1 MDYLIKVGAFVLVF
15 GLLIVFHEFGHYAV
29 ARLMGVKVLN
39 FAVGFGPVLVAWRR
53 GETEYSWRLLPLGGY
68 VKMLGDDPSA
78 PMDSES
84 ASDPAAFHN
93 KAVWRRALIVAAGPI
108 FNFILPLLVLFG
120 SALAYESE
128 LVTPRVGTVVP
139 GGPAAEAGL
148 RAGDL
153 ITHVAGKPVLTFDDL
168 VREVSGRASQPT
180 EFKVERGQER
190 LTLTARPREVIG
202 AAAAEIGIVERF
214 GRILLYPGEQVP
226 TVEVQPGS
234 LAWQAGLRNGDR
246 LRAVN
251 GQQVSTW
258 RQAETAL
265 QALTGRAAE
274 LTWSSLHL
282 SGAVPRAKLRETFQ
296 LQHASASKTAS
307 LPAPA
312 VGQVAA
318 GLGLSP
324 GHRLIGPIPLDSAE
338 DAQLGL
344 RPGDSLVALDGK
356 QVLSIEDAV
365 DRLKA
370 PYEAVLATPGY
381 HTWPPPQRLERLQQS
396 LLGRQLTVQR
406 QLRPAD
412 RQAVAA
418 LLADAQLRSG
428 GRQPKTALERWVKAQ
443 PDAQSQLDRGWIE
456 LSGPLQLAV
465 KLNRDEHPEL
475 SLGLTSLVDRKPPE
489 MQPNPHPIA
498 HALRMTGAEFWR
510 GATIIA
516 VSTAELIKGN
526 VPVRDLGGPLRMA
539 QLTSEAADHGFEAVL
554 RLIAWLSINL
564 GILNLLPIPLV
575 DGGHLLFLGIEAI
588 KREPVSLRTRQVA
601 AYVGLTFLGLLF
613 LIVMKNDG
621 QRVLQ
626 SWLAP

>member
-1 MDYLIKVGAFVLVF
+1 MDYLIKVGAFALVF
-15 GLLIVFHEFGHYAV
+15 GLLVVFHEFGHYAL

-78 PMDSES
+78 PLEDES
-84 ASDPAAFHN
+84 ARDPGAFHN
-93 KAVWRRALIVAAGPI
+93 KPVWRRALIVAAGPI

-120 SALAYESE
+120 SALVYDSE
-128 LVTPRVGTVVP
+128 LVTARVGTVVP
-139 GGPAAEAGL
+139 GGPAAAAGL
-148 RAGDL
+148 RPGDL
-153 ITHVAGKPVLTFDDL
+153 IAQVGGKDVLTFDDL
-168 VREVSGRASQPT
+168 VREVGARAGQPT
-180 EFKVERGQER
+180 EFKVQRGPQH
-190 LTLTARPREVIG
+190 LTLTATPREVIG

-226 TVEVQPGS
+226 TMEVQPGS
-234 LAWQAGLRNGDR
+234 PAWLAGLRSGDR
-246 LRAVN
+246 LRTIN
-251 GQQVSTW
+251 GQQVATW
-258 RQAETAL
+258 RQVEAIL
-265 QALTGRAAE
+265 DKQSGRPLE
-274 LTWSSLHL
+274 LTWSPLTVG
-282 SGAVPRAKLRETFQ
+282 GAVPRAKLRETFQ
-296 LQHASASKTAS
+296 QQHVGASKSAT
-307 LPAPA
+307 LPAVA
-312 VGQVAA
+312 VGPVARGLGIAA
-318 GLGLSP
+318 GF
-324 GHRLIGPIPLDSAE
+324 RLIGPVQLGSPEDS
-338 DAQLGL
+338 QLGL
-344 RPGDSLVALDGK
+344 LAGDRLVALDGK
-356 QVLSIEDAV
+356 DVQSIEDAV

-396 LLGRQLTVQR
+396 LLGRQLTIHR
-406 QLRPAD
+406 QLRSTERETYAK
-412 RQAVAA
+412 
-418 LLADAQLRSG
+418 LLADKALRSG
-428 GRQPKTALERWVKAQ
+428 ERPPKTALERWAVQQ
-443 PDAQSQLDRGWIE
+443 PDAQAQLERGWIE
-456 LSGPLQLAV
+456 FSGPLQLAV
-465 KLNRDEHPEL
+465 KRNRDEHPEL
-475 SLGLTSLVDRKPPE
+475 ALGLTALVDRQLPE
-489 MQPNPHPIA
+489 IHANPHPIA
-498 HALRMTGAEFWR
+498 HALHMAGSEFWR
-510 GATIIA
+510 GATVIA

-539 QLTSEAADHGFEAVL
+539 QLTSEAAEHGFEAVL

-601 AYVGLTFLGLLF
+601 AYIGLAFLGLLF

>member
-15 GLLIVFHEFGHYAV
+15 GLLVVFHEFGHYAV

-84 ASDPAAFHN
+84 ARDPGAFHN
-93 KAVWRRALIVAAGPI
+93 KPVWRRALIVAAGPI

-120 SALAYESE
+120 SALAYEGE
-128 LVTPRVGTVVP
+128 LVTARVGTVVP

-153 ITHVAGKPVLTFDDL
+153 ITHVGTKEVLTFDDL
-168 VREVSGRASQPT
+168 VREISARAGQPT
-180 EFKVERGQER
+180 ALKVERGQER
-190 LTLTARPREVIG
+190 LTLTAKPREVIG

-234 LAWQAGLRNGDR
+234 PTWQAGLRNGDR

-251 GQQVSTW
+251 GQQVNTW

-265 QALTGRAAE
+265 QGLAGRSVE
-274 LTWSSLHL
+274 LAWTPL
-282 SGAVPRAKLRETFQ
+282 SPTAAVPRAKLRESFQ
-296 LQHASASKTAS
+296 QQHSGASKMAS
-307 LPAPA
+307 LPAPTN
-312 VGQVAA
+312 GQMAS
-318 GLGLSP
+318 GLGLQP
-324 GHRLIGPIPLDSAE
+324 GHRLIGPIPQGSAE
-338 DAQLGL
+338 DTQLGIL
-344 RPGDSLVALDGK
+344 PGDSLVALDGK

-365 DRLKA
+365 DRLKT

-381 HTWPPPQRLERLQQS
+381 HTWPSPQRLERLQQS
-396 LLGRQLTVQR
+396 LLGRQLTLQR
-406 QLRPAD
+406 QLRAAD
-412 RQAVAA
+412 RDTLIK
-418 LLADAQLRSG
+418 LLADSELRSG
-428 GRQPKTALERWVKAQ
+428 KRPAKTTLERWVLGH
-443 PDAQSQLDRGWIE
+443 PDAQAQVDRGWIE
-456 LSGPLQLAV
+456 FSGPLQLAV
-465 KLNRDEHPEL
+465 QLNRDEHPEL

-489 MQPNPHPIA
+489 MQANPQPIT

-510 GATIIA
+510 GASIIA

-539 QLTSEAADHGFEAVL
+539 QLTSEAADHGLEAVL

-575 DGGHLLFLGIEAI
+575 DGGHLLFLAIEAI

-601 AYVGLTFLGLLF
+601 SYVGLTFLGLLF

>member
-15 GLLIVFHEFGHYAV
+15 GLLVVFHEFGHYVV

-78 PMDSES
+78 PMDTE
-84 ASDPAAFHN
+84 AARDPGAFHN

-120 SALAYESE
+120 SALVYEGE

-148 RAGDL
+148 QAGDL
-153 ITHVAGKPVLTFDDL
+153 ITHVAGKEVFTFDDL
-168 VREVSGRASQPT
+168 VRETSARASLPT
-180 EFKVERGQER
+180 EFRVERGQQR
-190 LTLTARPREVIG
+190 LTLSARPREVIG

-234 LAWQAGLRNGDR
+234 VAWHAGMRNGDR

-251 GQQVSTW
+251 GRQVGTW
-258 RQAETAL
+258 RETEAAL
-265 QALTGRAAE
+265 ARVAMEHAIE
-274 LTWSSLHL
+274 LSWSPL
-282 SGAVPRAKLRETFQ
+282 SSGGAVPRAKLRESFQ
-296 LQHASASKTAS
+296 QQHSGALKTAT
-307 LPAPA
+307 
-312 VGQVAA
+312 VGIARDDQP
-318 GLGLSP
+318 GDLGLSP
-324 GHRLIGPIPLDSAE
+324 GHRLIGPISQGSSE

-344 RPGDSLVALDGK
+344 LPGDSLVALDGK
-356 QVLSIEDAV
+356 EVLSIEDAV
-365 DRLKA
+365 DRLKG
-370 PYEAVLATPGY
+370 PYEAVLATTGY
-381 HTWPPPQRLERLQQS
+381 HTWPPPQRLERLQQA
-396 LLGRQLTVQR
+396 LLGRQLTVHR
-406 QLRPAD
+406 HLRAGD
-412 RQAVAA
+412 RDTLAK
-418 LLADAQLRSG
+418 LLADTALRSG
-428 GRQPKTALERWVKAQ
+428 GRPPKTALERWVKGQA
-443 PDAQSQLDRGWIE
+443 DAQAQLDRGWIE
-456 LSGPLQLAV
+456 LQGPLQLAV

-475 SLGLTSLVDRKPPE
+475 TLGLTSLVDRKPPE
-489 MQPNPHPIA
+489 MQANPHPIA

-510 GATIIA
+510 GATVIA

-539 QLTSEAADHGFEAVL
+539 QLTSEAAEHGFEAVL

-588 KREPVSLRTRQVA
+588 KREPVSLRTRQLA
-601 AYVGLTFLGLLF
+601 SYVGLTFLGLLF